1 MKNNDTNSPTVA
13 IINSSAPFTSTHGK
27 ESLDLALI
35 FGSFEVPPSLFFIGE
50 GVWQLNNLANGER
63 IGAKN
68 YLKTFKALEFYDI
81 ENIFVCEASV
91 IERNITGLCDIE
103 NLMLLDNKALLQKLH
118 SHQKIVTF

>member
-1 MKNNDTNSPTVA
+1 MMNNDSNSPTVA
-13 IINSSAPFTSTHGK
+13 IINTSAPFTSSNGK

-50 GVWQLNNLANGER
+50 GVWQLNDLANGES

-68 YLKTFKALEFYDI
+68 YLKTLKALEFYDI
-81 ENIFVCEASV
+81 ENIYVCEASV
-91 IERNITGLCDIE
+91 AERDITHLSDIE
-103 NLMLLDNKALLQKLH
+103 NLTLLDNKSIVEKIH